1 MPNEAGRAYG
11 LTTLCPI
18 RIGAERNHS
27 FASLTRQFLQDL
39 QENKSHERSPMAQV
53 PNTYLCRFFV
63 LDDVSY
69 QGKPAMLDR
78 LQSPYLV
85 FVAELHGELET
96 YLQGLWRHANDF
108 ATQVWKHCVGF
119 HRVQGEPDFI
129 TYIKACQVQTTY
141 YFNGST
147 DDPLAEQLKSLY
159 VMQEFSRFAYA
170 SVSKKPE
177 ELQKDFQAFITRTR
191 PAHIAGP
198 TWRAGAST
206 LQDAIVESGE
216 RENPS

>member
-18 RIGAERNHS
+18 QLGTQDNYS
-27 FASLTRQFLQDL
+27 FASLTRQYLQD
-39 QENKSHERSPMAQV
+39 QKEYACDEASPMARV

-78 LQSPYLV
+78 LKSPYLV
-85 FVAELHGELET
+85 FVAEIHGDLET
-96 YLQGLWRHANDF
+96 YLKDFWRQANDF
-108 ATQVWKHCVGF
+108 VTKVWKHCVGF
-119 HRVQGEPDFI
+119 HRVQQADDFVA
-129 TYIKACQVQTTY
+129 YIKACQVETTL

-159 VMQEFSRFAYA
+159 LLQEFSRFAYA
-170 SVSKKPE
+170 AAHKNSD
-177 ELQKDFQAFITRTR
+177 ELQKDFQTFIRRTQ
-191 PAHIAGP
+191 PSNLAGP

-206 LQDAIVESGE
+206 LQGAVIEGGT
-216 RENPS
+216 REDS

>member
-18 RIGAERNHS
+18 KLGNENNYS
-27 FASLTRQFLQDL
+27 FASLTRQYLQRL
-39 QENKSHERSPMAQV
+39 QEHECNERSPMAQV

-85 FVAELHGELET
+85 FVAEIHGELEP
-96 YLQGLWRHANDF
+96 YLQGLWRHAKDF
-108 ATQVWKHCVGF
+108 ATKVWKHCVGF
-119 HRVQGEPDFI
+119 RDVTTEDRFI
-129 TYIKACQVQTTY
+129 AYIKACQVQTTF

-147 DDPLAEQLKSLY
+147 DDPLAEQLKALY
-159 VMQEFSRFAYA
+159 LMQEFSRFAYA
-170 SVSKKPE
+170 SVNKESD
-177 ELQKDFQAFITRTR
+177 ELQRDFQEFIKRTQ
-191 PAHIAGP
+191 PSNIVGP
-198 TWRAGAST
+198 TWRPGAST
-206 LQDAIVESGE
+206 LDGAVVEGNG
-216 RENPS
+216 REKP